1 MLPKLDPRAVDASAR
16 IPEIVM
22 HAHPNPST
30 GESMLSMLLP
40 EDMQLRIA
48 LLTVDGRELRTLY
61 EGRRERGPFTLPVT
75 LSGLRTGVYLR
86 VLRGGGYRGVTRIV
100 AIK

>member
-1 MLPKLDPRAVDASAR
+1 
-16 IPEIVM
+16 
-22 HAHPNPST
+22 
-30 GESMLSMLLP
+30 MLSMLLP

-75 LSGLRTGVYLR
+75 LSELRTGVYLR

-100 AIK
+100 AIKYARPGVPRRKHRRVAVAATRVPACQ